1 MNGPA
6 DFEEAFARC
15 PLVAI
20 LRGISPSEAAPV
32 GDALVEAGFTLIEV
46 PLNSPDP
53 LESIAILAKRF
64 GSHAVVG
71 AGTVLDVAQVSA
83 VQSAGGRLIVSP
95 NMNTAVIEA
104 SIAAGL
110 ASLPG
115 YATVTEAFAAIG
127 AGAHALKLFPAEAMT
142 PAALRA
148 QLAVIP
154 TSMPIVIVGG
164 INVASF
170 RPWVEAGASGFGLGS
185 ALYRTRIPVSE
196 IAETASR
203 LVAAWKA
210 LGSEVRSMGRQ
221 HLAVEGDSDE

>member
-1 MNGPA
+1 
-6 DFEEAFARC
+6 
-15 PLVAI
+15 
-20 LRGISPSEAAPV
+20 
-32 GDALVEAGFTLIEV
+32 
-46 PLNSPDP
+46 
-53 LESIAILAKRF
+53 
-64 GSHAVVG
+64 
-71 AGTVLDVAQVSA
+71 
-83 VQSAGGRLIVSP
+83 
-95 NMNTAVIEA
+95 
-104 SIAAGL
+104 
-110 ASLPG
+110 
-115 YATVTEAFAAIG
+115 
-127 AGAHALKLFPAEAMT
+127 MT

-185 ALYRTRIPVSE
+185 ALYRPRIPVSE

-210 LGSEVRSMGRQ
+210 LGSEVRSMDRQ